1 MLIESNVNN
10 SINYVIVFDL
20 DETLGHFTQLYTFWM
35 LFIGYINE
43 SKENEKLFFKLLDL
57 FPKFLRPSILNI
69 LKNIKNKKKK
79 NICNYVMI
87 YTNNNGPKSWATM
100 IQNYFHYKLKY
111 ELFDKII
118 GAFKV
123 DGKQIEVCRTS
134 YEKSFKDFIKC
145 TKLPSNTQICFL
157 DDQKHDDMY
166 NQNVLYINLKP
177 YVHNIDFEKM
187 ASKTYEKLYK
197 YFPKN
202 RSKVD
207 FINYIKSYTKNYS
220 LDYID
225 KTRVEYNI
233 EKVFSNVLLKKIDK
247 FFKTKPRKFTKKY
260 RKNRKHRKKYTK
272 RLY

>member
-10 SINYVIVFDL
+10 SINYVVVFDL

-35 LFIGYINE
+35 LFIDYINE

-69 LKNIKNKKKK
+69 LKNIKTKKKK

-87 YTNNNGPKSWATM
+87 YTNNNGPKTWANM
-100 IQNYFHYKLKY
+100 IKNYFHYKLKY

-134 YEKSFKDFIKC
+134 YGKSFKDFINC
-145 TKLPSNTQICFL
+145 TRLPSNTQICFL

-166 NQNVLYINLKP
+166 HQNVLYINLKP

-187 ASKTYEKLYK
+187 ASKTYEKMHK

-202 RSKVD
+202 KSKDD

-225 KTRVEYNI
+225 KTKVEYNI
-233 EKVFSNVLLKKIDK
+233 EKVFSNVLVKKIDK
-247 FFKTKPRKFTKKY
+247 FFKTKPRKFTRKHRKK
-260 RKNRKHRKKYTK
+260 KHRKKYTK
-272 RLY
+272 RDY

>member
-87 YTNNNGPKSWATM
+87 YTNNNGPKSWANM

-177 YVHNIDFEKM
+177 YVHNIDFVKM

>member
-1 MLIESNVNN
+1 MLIESNETN

-35 LFIGYINE
+35 LLIGYINE

-123 DGKQIEVCRTS
+123 DGKHVEVCRTS
-134 YEKSFKDFIKC
+134 YGKSLKDFINC

-166 NQNVLYINLKP
+166 HQNVLYINLKP
-177 YVHNIDFEKM
+177 YFHNINFEKM
-187 ASKTYEKLYK
+187 ASKTYEKMHK

-202 RSKVD
+202 RSKED
-207 FINYIKSYTKNYS
+207 FIKYIKSYTKNYT
-220 LDYID
+220 LDNVD
-225 KTRVEYNI
+225 KTKVEYNI
-233 EKVFSNVLLKKIDK
+233 EKVFSNVLVKKIDK

-260 RKNRKHRKKYTK
+260 RKRSKHRKKYT
-272 RLY
+272 RREY